1 MALRNAVVLVLF
13 GLTTVAFAQAVAPAA
28 TGGNA
33 PFGGTA
39 PALRGGASLPRPPVD
54 QTVQALGAALFAA
67 VLHDDPALAD
77 AYFFPRDAFLQV
89 KAMQN
94 PGRYW
99 DRLHA
104 RFAADVHALHAGTP
118 DIEHAQFDRLELARR
133 GGLVQPGEE
142 GNRLAY
148 WASRHSRLHFR
159 SGELARS
166 FEVRVLITWD
176 NRWYLIHLSEF
187 HNPPRG

>member
-1 MALRNAVVLVLF
+1 MALRNVVWFPLVTLAS
-13 GLTTVAFAQAVAPAA
+13 LAFAQAP
-28 TGGNA
+28 N
-33 PFGGTA
+33 
-39 PALRGGASLPRPPVD
+39 ASLPRPPVD
-54 QTVQALGAALFAA
+54 DRVQALGAALLDA
-67 VLHDDPALAD
+67 VVHDDPARAD
-77 AYFFPRDAFLQV
+77 AQFFPRDAFLQV

-104 RFAADVHALHAGTP
+104 RFAADVHALHASIKG
-118 DIEHAQFDRLELARR
+118 IERAELDHFELARR

-142 GNRLAY
+142 GNRLPY

-159 SGELARS
+159 IDKVAQS
-166 FEVRVLITWD
+166 FEVRVVISWE

-187 HNPPRG
+187 HNPARA